1 MNLKNVNKV
10 DTNRVELEIEVDG
23 KTFQDAINKG
33 YRKEVKSINIPGFR
47 KGKAPR
53 AIVEKMY
60 GKGVFYEDAMNDI
73 YPEAVDQ
80 AVEEAKLRIVPDK
93 PELEV
98 VDVSEDG
105 FTFKVKLTTYPEV
118 TIEGYK
124 GIEIEPVSDEV
135 TDEKIDEQIENA
147 RKRAGSVET
156 VTDRAVEDGDTA
168 VIDFEGFKDGEPFE
182 GGKGEMYSLVI
193 GSGSFI
199 PGFEDQIIGH
209 NTGDEFSVNV
219 TFPEEYQVPEL
230 AGAPAEFKVKL
241 HEIKA
246 RVLPELDD
254 EFVKDVS
261 SESETVEEYRKEVAA
276 NLAEDLKKARDN
288 DISNKLAEALAEK
301 VQGDIPKAMYDNR
314 VTDML
319 KEMEMNLRQQG
330 LDMNLYM
337 KYTGMTEDVL
347 REQYADQA
355 EKQVNVRLALD
366 KIVELEG
373 IEPTEEEVEEEF
385 KKLADMYKLDVE
397 KVKTLVSKDD
407 ITKDKAADKAMAL
420 VRENAV
426 IK

>member
-23 KTFQDAINKG
+23 KTFQDAINKV

-182 GGKGEMYSLVI
+182 GGKGEMSSLVI

>member
-1 MNLKNVNKV
+1 M
-10 DTNRVELEIEVDG
+10 
-23 KTFQDAINKG
+23 
-33 YRKEVKSINIPGFR
+33 
-47 KGKAPR
+47 
-53 AIVEKMY
+53 
-60 GKGVFYEDAMNDI
+60 
-73 YPEAVDQ
+73 
-80 AVEEAKLRIVPDK
+80 
-93 PELEV
+93 
-98 VDVSEDG
+98 
-105 FTFKVKLTTYPEV
+105 KLTTYPEV

>member
-23 KTFQDAINKG
+23 KTFQDAINKV

>member
-23 KTFQDAINKG
+23 KTFQDTINKV